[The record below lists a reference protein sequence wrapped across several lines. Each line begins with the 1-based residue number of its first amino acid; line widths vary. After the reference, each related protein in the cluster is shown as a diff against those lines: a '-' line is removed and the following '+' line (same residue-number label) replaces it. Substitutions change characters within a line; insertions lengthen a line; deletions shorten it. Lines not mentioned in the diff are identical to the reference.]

1 MSYLVSNVILVG
13 DGGIAVWPVG
23 IVVPG
28 TLPADP
34 FILSD
39 AVAAVKRPDEDSQK
53 ILVCQVEACFLSSLA
68 QNGVWSVVGWFVT

>member
-1 MSYLVSNVILVG
+1 M
-13 DGGIAVWPVG
+13 
-23 IVVPG
+23 PG
-28 TLPADP
+28 ARPADP

-39 AVAAVKRPDEDSQK
+39 AVSAVKRPDEDSQK

>member
-1 MSYLVSNVILVG
+1 MNYLVTSVVLVG
-13 DGGIAVWPVG
+13 DGGIAVLPVG

-28 TLPADP
+28 TMPADP

-39 AVAAVKRPDEDSQK
+39 ARAAIKRPDEDSQK

-68 QNGVWSVVGWFVT
+68 QNGVWNVGGWFVT